1 MSYFRMLFDD
11 INSLETLFLSF
22 VVDRAVESVEDFDK
36 IRKNDLILRRD
47 NTIFKVIIAPTL
59 NEFCFQVKAIHLQD
73 TTKSPITES
82 KFR

>member
-1 MSYFRMLFDD
+1 MEFNILKLLNYKVTFPYILLLLFVG
-11 INSLETLFLSF
+11 EFG
-22 VVDRAVESVEDFDK
+22 K
-36 IRKNDLILRRD
+36 IRKNDVTLRRD

-59 NEFCFQVKAIHLQD
+59 KEFCFRVKEIHLQN